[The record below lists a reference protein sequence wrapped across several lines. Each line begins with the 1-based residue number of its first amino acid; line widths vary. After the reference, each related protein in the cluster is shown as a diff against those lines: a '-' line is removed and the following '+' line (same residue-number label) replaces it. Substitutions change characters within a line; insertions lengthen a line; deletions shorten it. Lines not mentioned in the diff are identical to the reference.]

1 MNDEFLIEMMEELIL
16 AEFKEN
22 DYNLFAQ
29 QILDLNLSPE
39 ELKNALNRIL
49 ESKSK
54 SLKDKI
60 HLLLRQ
66 EKQNLIELA
75 FKRAQKRYKTKMTL
89 RFMAFEQNEM
99 GE

>member
-60 HLLLRQ
+60 HLLLRE

-89 RFMAFEQNEM
+89 RFMSFEQNEM